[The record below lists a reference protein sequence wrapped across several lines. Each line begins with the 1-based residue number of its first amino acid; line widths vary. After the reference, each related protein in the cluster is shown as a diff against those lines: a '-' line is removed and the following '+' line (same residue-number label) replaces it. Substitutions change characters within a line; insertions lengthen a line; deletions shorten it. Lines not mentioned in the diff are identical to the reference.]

1 MRHVLIIELIAIV
14 IGCIGAI
21 VACTQQTDNPPPENP
36 PAVVAEAENPICIMA
51 SWYNEGKETAS
62 GEVFKPLGL
71 TAAHKTFPFNT
82 VLKVMNPTNRKTV
95 DVRINDRGP
104 YIKGRE
110 LDISEGAARAIDFIT
125 RGVGTLCYVKLGSN
139 S

>member
-1 MRHVLIIELIAIV
+1 MRYTLLIELMAITF
-14 IGCIGAI
+14 GCMGAI
-21 VACTQQTDNPPPENP
+21 VGCSKNDNTPPEAP
-36 PAVVAEAENPICIMA
+36 PVIVADVEQPICIMA

-71 TAAHKTFPFNT
+71 TAAHKTMPFGT
-82 VLKVMNPTNRKTV
+82 ILKIINPTNRKTV

-104 YIKGRE
+104 FIKGRE
-110 LDISEGAARAIDFIT
+110 LDISEGAARAIDFT
-125 RGVGTLCYVKLGSN
+125 GRGVGTLCYIKRGSN